1 MCALPDEPDS
11 LAKAAGSFAESE
23 PWHKPRSRPGCCRWS
38 PTCQDCSHSN
48 MASEWRARQ
57 WPSSRGDRPSTTDPG
72 KRSATARTSGGAK
85 KKVLSTHGL
94 GRPGT
99 CDVHAAGSE
108 CPARPPGPSRRGG
121 RTPAAKVSRRVA
133 RLPPS
138 LAGPAPKPSAR
149 YFRYLTFERVVTST

>member
-1 MCALPDEPDS
+1 MPDEPDS
-11 LAKAAGSFAESE
+11 LAKSAGSLAESE
-23 PWHKPRSRPGCCRWS
+23 HEPRSRPGCCRWS
-38 PTCQDCSHSN
+38 PTCQDCFHSN

-72 KRSATARTSGGAK
+72 KRSAAARTSWGAK

-99 CDVHAAGSE
+99 CDVHAAGSGALRLALRVRAE
-108 CPARPPGPSRRGG
+108 EVGARRR
-121 RTPAAKVSRRVA
+121 RRSGAVWLA
-133 RLPPS
+133 FPS